1 MGTATER
8 SSSLVGVDAARLFL
22 LAALVPLGLFF
33 ALLWFGPVMYALG
46 MSLFV
51 DPLGSAQFVGLG
63 NYVDILTS
71 ETFPTFLFNS
81 VVFAVTTT
89 VLSLLVGLG
98 LALVVDEKMAGRDAL
113 RTLMI
118 FPYLL
123 PTVVVVFLWTLL
135 LDQNLGLV
143 NRLLV
148 DAGVIADPIAF
159 FATAELAM
167 PSIVVAS
174 VWKWGS
180 FAFFILLANLQA
192 IPDAYYERAQVS
204 GASPWQQFRD
214 ITLPHLRGAILLVL
228 LVRGIWMFNKFDIIW
243 LTTRGG
249 PVNVTTTLPIDIY
262 DRTIRSG
269 AFGEGAA
276 LAGIM
281 FALLAVVGVVY
292 FVVLEPEAEVT
303 DR

>member
-1 MGTATER
+1 MGTVQER
-8 SSSLVGVDAARLFL
+8 VPALSRVDSARLFL
-22 LAALVPLGLFF
+22 LVALIPVAVFF
-33 ALLWFGPVMYALG
+33 ALLWFGPMLYTLAV
-46 MSLFV
+46 SFFV
-51 DPLGSAQFVGLG
+51 DPLGTPQFAGVG
-63 NYVDILTS
+63 NYLSVVASD
-71 ETFPTFLFNS
+71 TFGFYLWNS
-81 VVFAVTTT
+81 VLFAVSTT
-89 VLSLLVGLG
+89 VLSLVVGLG
-98 LALVVDEKMAGRDAL
+98 FALVVDERMTGRQSL

-148 DAGVIADPIAF
+148 NLGLISSPIAF
-159 FATAELAM
+159 FSNANLAM
-167 PSIVVAS
+167 PSVVTAS

-192 IPDAYYERAQVS
+192 IPDAYYERAQVQ

-214 ITLPHLRGAILLVL
+214 ITLPHLRNAILLIL
-228 LVRGIWMFNKFDIIW
+228 LVRGVWMFNKFDIIW

-249 PVNVTTTLPIDIY
+249 PIDLTTTLPIRIY
-262 DRTIRSG
+262 DLAIRSG
-269 AFGEGAA
+269 SFGAATA

-281 FALLAVVGVVY
+281 FAILAVAGVVY

-303 DR
+303 G

>member
-1 MGTATER
+1 MGAVRERVTALPR
-8 SSSLVGVDAARLFL
+8 VDSAWLFL

-33 ALLWFGPVMYALG
+33 ALLWFGPMLYTILVSFFA
-46 MSLFV
+46 
-51 DPLGSAQFVGLG
+51 DPLGKPQFVGLG
-63 NYVDILTS
+63 NYLSVMTS
-71 ETFPTFLFNS
+71 ETFPFYLWNS
-81 VVFAVTTT
+81 VLFAVSTT
-89 VLSLLVGLG
+89 VLSLVVGLG
-98 LALVVDEKMAGRDAL
+98 FALVVDEQMTGRQGL

-143 NRLLV
+143 NRVLLDLGLV
-148 DAGVIADPIAF
+148 SSPIAF
-159 FATAELAM
+159 FANADIAM
-167 PSIVVAS
+167 PSVVTAS

-192 IPDAYYERAQVS
+192 IPDAYYERAQVQ

-214 ITLPHLRGAILLVL
+214 ITLPHLRNAILLVL

-249 PVNVTTTLPIDIY
+249 PVDLTTTLPIEIY
-262 DRTIRSG
+262 DLAIRASSFG
-269 AFGEGAA
+269 AATA

-281 FALLAVVGVVY
+281 FAILAVAGVAY
-292 FVVLEPEAEVT
+292 FVLLEPEAAVT
-303 DR
+303 D

>member
-1 MGTATER
+1 MGTARKPTPTLPE
-8 SSSLVGVDAARLFL
+8 VDSARLL
-22 LAALVPLGLFF
+22 LLLALVPLGLFF
-33 ALLWFGPVMYALG
+33 ALLWFGPMLYTLVLSFFA
-46 MSLFV
+46 
-51 DPLGSAQFVGLG
+51 DPLGEAQFVGLG
-63 NYVDILTS
+63 NYVSILTS
-71 ETFPTFLFNS
+71 KTFPFFLWNS
-81 VVFAVTTT
+81 VLFAVSTTL
-89 VLSLLVGLG
+89 LSLVVGLG
-98 LALVVDEKMAGRDAL
+98 FALVVDEQLTGRQGL

-123 PTVVVVFLWTLL
+123 PTVVVVFLWVLL

-143 NRLLV
+143 NRILV
-148 DAGVIADPIAF
+148 DLGFISSPIAF
-159 FATAELAM
+159 FSTATLAM
-167 PSIVVAS
+167 PSIVTAS

-192 IPDAYYERAQVS
+192 IPDSYYERAQVQ

-214 ITLPHLRGAILLVL
+214 ITLPNLRNAILLIL

-249 PVNVTTTLPIDIY
+249 PVNLTTTLPIQIY
-262 DRTIRSG
+262 DLAIRSSSFG
-269 AFGEGAA
+269 AATA

-281 FALLAVVGVVY
+281 FAILTVAGVVY

-303 DR
+303 D